1 MEKAESQNCH
11 GNICL
16 RLESV
21 EDYTQV
27 NRFCQYLDTI
37 TDLEIASR
45 SWSEKDGLSVFIC
58 LKDPF
63 PLSDKLR
70 QSTLIDEVYKTKKR
84 VYTVVF
90 NNSAGGTI
98 SPRLELSEAGLF
110 M

>member
-1 MEKAESQNCH
+1 MEEDKSQNCH

-37 TDLEIASR
+37 ANLEIASR
-45 SWSEKDGLSVFIC
+45 SWSEKEGLEVFIC

-70 QSTLIDEVYKTKKR
+70 QSALVDEVHKTKKR

-90 NNSAGGTI
+90 NNSEGGTL
-98 SPRLELSEAGLF
+98 SPRLALSEVGLF